1 MQDQARLQSL
11 IDRLK
16 LLPGL
21 DARTFDRLLW
31 ELDQAGGG
39 VTADL
44 SGQVRVT
51 VFDAKARDV
60 QFLDAANAGRC
71 VFHYVRAALSR
82 DTARAAAGSQVVCV
96 FVNDACSAD
105 VLEQLAA
112 LGVELIALR
121 CAGFNHVDIDACQRL
136 NLDVVRVPDYSPY
149 AVAEFTVALM
159 MTLNRRLHHAY
170 QRNRSGNFVLD
181 GLMGFDMHGKT
192 VGVVGTGQ
200 IGRCTINIL
209 RGFGCRILAVDKY
222 PNQQLLACPDVRYV
236 DQDVLLR
243 ESNIV
248 TLHVPLFP
256 ETYHLI
262 NREAIERMQPGV
274 MLINTSRGGLVDTR
288 ALIAGLKSG
297 QIGSAGLDVYE
308 EEAGIFFHDLSDKV
322 LTDDV
327 LARLMTF
334 SNVVVTSHQAF
345 LTREAMANIADATV
359 ANIAEYAA
367 GHRGPQLTN
376 AVRPAAGAMSSRD
389 TPRRAR
395 R

>member
-1 MQDQARLQSL
+1 MQDQARLRSL
-11 IDRLK
+11 IERLQ

-21 DARTFDRLLW
+21 DVRTYDRLQW
-31 ELDQAGGG
+31 ELDQAGAA
-39 VTADL
+39 VAADQ

-60 QFLDAANAGRC
+60 KFLDAANTGCC

-82 DTARAAAGSQVVCV
+82 DTAPAAAGSKAVCV
-96 FVNDACSAD
+96 FVNDECSAE

-121 CAGFNHVDIDACQRL
+121 CAGFNHVDIDACRRL

-181 GLMGFDMHGKT
+181 GLMGFDMHGKI

-222 PNQQLLACPDVRYV
+222 PDKALLACPDVQYV
-236 DQDVLLR
+236 DQEVLLR
-243 ESNIV
+243 ESDII

-256 ETYHLI
+256 STYHLI
-262 NREAIERMQPGV
+262 DQAAIEQMKPGV

-288 ALIAGLKSG
+288 ALIAGLKTG
-297 QIGSAGLDVYE
+297 KIGSAGLDVYE

-345 LTREAMANIADATV
+345 LTREAMTNIADATV

-367 GHRGPQLTN
+367 GRRGAELTH
-376 AVRPAAGAMSSRD
+376 AV
-389 TPRRAR
+389 PRK
-395 R
+395 

>member
-11 IDRLK
+11 IERLK

-21 DARTFDRLLW
+21 DARTFDRVLL
-31 ELDQAGGG
+31 ELDQAGAGG
-39 VTADL
+39 APDP
-44 SGQVRVT
+44 SGPVRVT
-51 VFDAKARDV
+51 VFDTKARDV
-60 QFLDAANAGRC
+60 EFLDAANAGRC

-82 DTARAAAGSQVVCV
+82 DTAHAATNSKVVCV
-96 FVNDACSAD
+96 FVNDECSAD

-121 CAGFNHVDIDACQRL
+121 CAGFNHVDMDACRRL
-136 NLDVVRVPDYSPY
+136 NLDVVRVPAYSPY

-181 GLMGFDMHGKT
+181 GLMGFDMHGKIA
-192 VGVVGTGQ
+192 GVIGTGQ
-200 IGRCTINIL
+200 IGRCTIDIL

-222 PNQQLLACPDVRYV
+222 PDKQLLACPDVQYV

-243 ESNIV
+243 ESDIV

-262 NREAIERMQPGV
+262 NQGAIERMKPGV

-297 QIGSAGLDVYE
+297 KIGSAGLDVYE
-308 EEAGIFFHDLSDKV
+308 EEAGIFFHDMSDKV

-334 SNVVVTSHQAF
+334 NNVVVTSHQAF
-345 LTREAMANIADATV
+345 LTREAMANIADTTL
-359 ANIAEYAA
+359 ANIAEYVA
-367 GHRGPQLTN
+367 GRRGAELTH
-376 AVRPAAGAMSSRD
+376 AI
-389 TPRRAR
+389 RRT
-395 R
+395 